1 MAKEHDI
8 LINRDS
14 LGKIRV
20 VDISLDWNDDLHA
33 YLITRKT
40 GIKDGKITE
49 QPVIEIKRG
58 LASRTVTQQA
68 LLQYKSNVK
77 KYLDKGYKNI
87 KDLGYNSLTEFD
99 PDKVLGNDTTNQDG
113 IIKPYLAKP
122 ADDVSNKAF
131 NRQYYGSRKINGV
144 RALIY
149 YKNGVI
155 KTASRGAITYD
166 IAINHIITHPKLIAL
181 FKENPDLI
189 LDGEIYKH
197 GWTLNKISGLARKE
211 EPDEEQKYLEYYLY
225 DVADTTKTFK
235 DRLTILNE
243 IKDKLS
249 LDFDP
254 EREWNENDLKMQFVP
269 QDLMQG

>member
-1 MAKEHDI
+1 MI
-8 LINRDS
+8 Q
-14 LGKIRV
+14 
-20 VDISLDWNDDLHA
+20 
-33 YLITRKT
+33 RKT
-40 GIKDGKITE
+40 SIYGGKITV

-58 LASRTVTQQA
+58 KSNRTVTQQA
-68 LLQYKSNVK
+68 ELEYNSNKK

-87 KDLGYNSLTEFD
+87 KDLGYSSLSEFN
-99 PDKVLGNDTTNQDG
+99 PDKVLGSDTTNQDG

-149 YKNGVI
+149 CKEGVI

-166 IAINHIITHPKLIAL
+166 IAINHIITHPKLINL

-197 GWTLNKISGLARKE
+197 G
-211 EPDEEQKYLEYYLY
+211 
-225 DVADTTKTFK
+225 
-235 DRLTILNE
+235 
-243 IKDKLS
+243 
-249 LDFDP
+249 
-254 EREWNENDLKMQFVP
+254 
-269 QDLMQG
+269 